1 MSRALTLALV
11 QLEVELLAALR
22 ALEEAEQGKT
32 AVLLWDPHR
41 LAAVL
46 AHALGVEALLVLTLY
61 GEEEPRRYL
70 VPPGNATSVLAW
82 TARNLLL
89 PAHKAWAWLKAAGK
103 GLVLHEVSVWRP
115 GDTSP
120 PPSRRA
126 GPRRCRG
133 RAIMRA

>member
-1 MSRALTLALV
+1 MSGALTLAV
-11 QLEVELLAALR
+11 AQLEVELLAALR
-22 ALEEAEQGKT
+22 AVEEAEQGKT

-46 AHALGVEALLVLTLY
+46 VHALGVEAPLVLTLY

-70 VPPGNATSVLAW
+70 VPPGNATPALAW
-82 TARNLLL
+82 TSRNLL
-89 PAHKAWAWLKAAGK
+89 PARKAWAWLKAAGK

-126 GPRRCRG
+126 SPRRCRG